1 MIPATAGSRHEAPRT
16 RLSLLFLGFL
26 SIGAM
31 SFGGGLVAWIRREA
45 VQRRHWMDDTQFLTA
60 YGLCQIVPGANNV
73 NLAVFIG
80 SELRGIP
87 GAVVAVIGLMVVPV
101 AFYVVVGAIYLT
113 LQAGPYGAAVAR
125 VLGGMGAVAI
135 GLNLATG
142 YRLGKR
148 SLRGAQGI
156 IVAGVTAISV
166 GILGVPLLSALVVL
180 VPASLVLTCLRR
192 RTA

>member
-1 MIPATAGSRHEAPRT
+1 LTPPGHGGAGRV
-16 RLSLLFLGFL
+16 RLRDLFLGFL

-45 VQRRHWMDDTQFLTA
+45 VQRRGWMDDTQFLTA

-80 SELRGIP
+80 SEQRGVP
-87 GAVVAVIGLMVVPV
+87 GAIVAVGGLMIIPI
-101 AFYVVVGAIYLT
+101 AFYVVVGAVYLA
-113 LQAGPYGAAVAR
+113 LQAGPAGAAVGR

-142 YRLGKR
+142 YRLGRR
-148 SLRGAQGI
+148 SLMTAQGI
-156 IVAGVTAISV
+156 LVATVTAIGV
-166 GILGVPLLSALVVL
+166 GLLGIPLLWALLVL
-180 VPASLVLTCLRR
+180 VPASLLLTWVRR
-192 RTA
+192 RAA